1 MNIIIFLI
9 LIAALI
15 VVIYAL
21 IHILDE
27 IDKKEEKDRRD
38 RERLFSIQRRVEEGI
53 EELIE
58 YADIY
63 GDKLY
68 ISLTEF
74 ANKMAKFYESDIK
87 KDLKP
92 YDIYNRSLLI
102 PHKIIGIGLGRIV
115 INKNLEP
122 RFMLVEPSLDQ
133 SESDIEL
140 ELALTIDEVKEL
152 ANKCKNIKMNHDI
165 DEFRQNKVQN
175 IINK

>member
-1 MNIIIFLI
+1 MDAPIFLI

-15 VVIYAL
+15 VIYAL
-21 IHILDE
+21 MYKIDE
-27 IDKKEEKDRRD
+27 KDKKEEKDRRD
-38 RERLFSIQRRVEEGI
+38 RERLFFIQRRVEEGI

-58 YADIY
+58 HADRY

-68 ISLTEF
+68 ISLTDF
-74 ANKMAKFYESDIK
+74 ADKMAKLYESDIK

-92 YDIYNRSLLI
+92 YDIYNTSLLVSN
-102 PHKIIGIGLGRIV
+102 KIIGIGVGRIV

-122 RFMLVEPSLDQ
+122 RFMLVEPSLDHSQ
-133 SESDIEL
+133 ADIEL

-165 DEFRQNKVQN
+165 DNFRQNKVQN
-175 IINK
+175 IIST